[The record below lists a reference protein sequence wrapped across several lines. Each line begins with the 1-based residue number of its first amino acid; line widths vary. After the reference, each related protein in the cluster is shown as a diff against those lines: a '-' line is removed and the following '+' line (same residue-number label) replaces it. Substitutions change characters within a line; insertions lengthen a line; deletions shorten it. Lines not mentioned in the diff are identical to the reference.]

1 MIITTERET
10 EVLEKKSIWEDGL
23 PLTFDNREDKFGY
36 AYRKQIMVS
45 FYGKNDGWKRTFSKV
60 SNTKDIDGTY

>member
-45 FYGKNDGWKRTFSKV
+45 FYGKNDG
-60 SNTKDIDGTY
+60 